1 MSKDKVDYVDLIYG
15 NENPRTPKTEYPD
28 KLINYLIKAYGIGEN
43 LKVLDVGC
51 GRGDFLNAFIE
62 AGLEGYGVD
71 YSDAAVEHCPN
82 ATIRKADLEND
93 EIPFKNDMFDVVFSK
108 SVLEH
113 FHNPEVPVGEMY
125 RVLKPGGL
133 IISMVPS
140 WEYCWDIYFED
151 YTHRTP
157 FMLSAFRDLHI
168 LQGFSDVDTKIFTQL
183 PATWNDPSRVW
194 TLLSNLTRILAP
206 SVLRYRYKWV
216 RFSKEIMLI
225 CTATK
230 RNKI

>member
-1 MSKDKVDYVDLIYG
+1 MEKEKVDYVNLIYG
-15 NENPRTPKTEYPD
+15 NENPRTPKTAYPK
-28 KLINYLIKAYGIGEN
+28 KLINHLIKIYGLGAN
-43 LKVLDVGC
+43 LKILDVGC

-71 YSDAAVEHCPN
+71 SSDAAVKHCP
-82 ATIRKADLEND
+82 KAIIKKVNLEKD
-93 EIPFKNDMFDVVFSK
+93 EIPFQSDTFDVVFSK

-133 IISMVPS
+133 IINMVPS
-140 WEYCWDIYFED
+140 WEYCWDIYYED

-168 LQGFSDVDTKIFTQL
+168 LQGFAEVDTKFFTQL
-183 PATWNDPSRVW
+183 PATWYDPTRFW
-194 TLLSNLTRILAP
+194 TMLSNFTRVLMP
-206 SVLRYRYKWV
+206 SALRYRYKWV

-230 RNKI
+230 RKK

>member
-1 MSKDKVDYVDLIYG
+1 MEKEKVDYVNLIYG
-15 NENPRTPKTEYPD
+15 NENPRTPKTAYPK
-28 KLINYLIKAYGIGEN
+28 KLINHLIKIYGLGAN
-43 LKVLDVGC
+43 LKILDVGC

-71 YSDAAVEHCPN
+71 SSDAAVKHCP
-82 ATIRKADLEND
+82 KAIIKKVNLEKD
-93 EIPFKNDMFDVVFSK
+93 EIPFQSDTFDVVFSK

-133 IISMVPS
+133 IINMVPS
-140 WEYCWDIYFED
+140 WEYCWDIYYED

-168 LQGFSDVDTKIFTQL
+168 LQGFAEVDTKFFTQL
-183 PATWNDPSRVW
+183 PATWYDPTRFW
-194 TLLSNLTRILAP
+194 TMLSNFTRVLMP
-206 SVLRYRYKWV
+206 SALRYRYKWV
-216 RFSKEIMLI
+216 RFSKEIMLR

-230 RNKI
+230 RKK